1 MRDNR
6 EEMNKLNQVLEE
18 VRKQY
23 DENRLQL
30 SSYREDYAAS
40 QRALW
45 EDVGP
50 VSISNGLDQIAD
62 FMGHIHTMKNQLRS
76 YEFLLKQ
83 SSKLERQLDS
93 PYFGRIDFSEI
104 KAGKLTEPEQ
114 LYIGTY
120 NLISDAHEFLIYDW
134 RSPLASMFYDYGL
147 GEASYEC
154 ADGTI
159 AGEISLK
166 RQYKIEKGELAYAID
181 SEINIDDTVLQDML
195 SQQTEQKMKTIITT
209 IQREQN
215 QVIRNDQDK
224 VLVVQGAAGSG
235 KTSVALHRIAYL
247 MYKNRER
254 LSPEQVI
261 IFSPNELFGDYIS
274 SVLPQ
279 LGEDNVKQ
287 STFGALVE
295 SHLRSLAGIRL
306 EKYSDMMEALF
317 DAHPSTQQ
325 QTRIH
330 CMSSKSSA
338 YFKDAL
344 DQFAARLVKAS
355 PEFEAI
361 TYGEAKLFS
370 TADLGVLFESTYK
383 DMPYMKRIGKIRER
397 LKNAIPH
404 EKRQGHSK
412 KRLALLQQIDRFS
425 EVDLLG
431 LYRRFIQGYYSA
443 PDDQSALN
451 YTLGRI
457 SSGVLD
463 YEDQIAM
470 LYLKLVIGGIDPEY
484 TMRVVVVD
492 EAQDYTP
499 LQYEILKRL
508 YNRAHFTILG
518 DIHQSIH
525 PHLNIGSYD
534 RLIEV
539 FQEEQPKF
547 IQLLKSYRSTQ
558 EINAFASQ
566 LLKPFLIED
575 ARSDS
580 YGRSGETPEVIHL
593 ALSESQRTIKKLI
606 RTSLLKGHKS
616 VGILTKSE
624 RDARKLFE
632 RLRLSPDVKLI
643 TQNTDLFINQGAL
656 IMPIYM
662 AKGLEFD
669 AVIIHDFDNQNL
681 VSLSDARLLYTACT
695 RALHE
700 LKLLKFGDFTGVID
714 QVV

>member
-6 EEMNKLNQVLEE
+6 EEINKLNQVLEE
-18 VRKQY
+18 VHKQY

-40 QRALW
+40 QRELW

-62 FMGHIHTMKNQLRS
+62 FMGHIHTMQNQLRS

-83 SSKLERQLDS
+83 SGKLERQLAS

-104 KAGKLTEPEQ
+104 KAGKLTDSDQ

-120 NLISDAHEFLIYDW
+120 NLISESHEFLIYDW

-154 ADGTI
+154 ADGII
-159 AGEISLK
+159 AGNISLK
-166 RQYKIEKGELAYAID
+166 RQYKIENGELVYAID

-209 IQREQN
+209 IQKEQN

-254 LSPEQVI
+254 LNPEQVI

-295 SHLRSLAGIRL
+295 SHLRSLPAIRL
-306 EKYSDMMEALF
+306 EKYSVMMEALF
-317 DAHPSTQQ
+317 DAHPSLNQRA
-325 QTRIH
+325 RIH
-330 CMSSKSSA
+330 CMSSKASMN
-338 YFKDAL
+338 FKEAL
-344 DQFAARLVKAS
+344 DQFAVHLVKKS
-355 PEFEAI
+355 PDFEAI
-361 TYGEAKLFS
+361 TYGDATLFTS
-370 TADLGVLFESTYK
+370 ADLRMLFESTYK

-431 LYRRFIQGYYSA
+431 LYQRFIKGYYSA
-443 PDDQSALN
+443 QEDQAVLS

-484 TMRVVVVD
+484 NMRVVVVD

-558 EINAFASQ
+558 EINAFASH
-566 LLKPFLIED
+566 LLKPFIKGES
-575 ARSDS
+575 RSDS
-580 YGRSGETPEVIHL
+580 YGRSGEPPEVINSL
-593 ALSESQRTIKKLI
+593 PSESHKIIKKLI
-606 RTSLLKGHKS
+606 RASLSKGHKS
-616 VGILTKSE
+616 VGILTKTE
-624 RDARKLFE
+624 RDARMLYE
-632 RLRLSPDVKLI
+632 RLKSSAEIKLI
-643 TQNTDLFINQGAL
+643 TQNADLFINQGAL

-669 AVIIHDFDNQNL
+669 AVIIHDFDSQKL
-681 VSLSDARLLYTACT
+681 ASLSDARLLYTACT

-700 LKLLKFGDFTGVID
+700 LKLLMLRDFTGVID

>member
-1 MRDNR
+1 
-6 EEMNKLNQVLEE
+6 
-18 VRKQY
+18 
-23 DENRLQL
+23 
-30 SSYREDYAAS
+30 
-40 QRALW
+40 
-45 EDVGP
+45 
-50 VSISNGLDQIAD
+50 
-62 FMGHIHTMKNQLRS
+62 
-76 YEFLLKQ
+76 
-83 SSKLERQLDS
+83 
-93 PYFGRIDFSEI
+93 
-104 KAGKLTEPEQ
+104 
-114 LYIGTY
+114 
-120 NLISDAHEFLIYDW
+120 
-134 RSPLASMFYDYGL
+134 
-147 GEASYEC
+147 
-154 ADGTI
+154 
-159 AGEISLK
+159 
-166 RQYKIEKGELAYAID
+166 
-181 SEINIDDTVLQDML
+181 
-195 SQQTEQKMKTIITT
+195 
-209 IQREQN
+209 
-215 QVIRNDQDK
+215 
-224 VLVVQGAAGSG
+224 
-235 KTSVALHRIAYL
+235 
-247 MYKNRER
+247 
-254 LSPEQVI
+254 
-261 IFSPNELFGDYIS
+261 
-274 SVLPQ
+274 
-279 LGEDNVKQ
+279 
-287 STFGALVE
+287 
-295 SHLRSLAGIRL
+295 
-306 EKYSDMMEALF
+306 
-317 DAHPSTQQ
+317 
-325 QTRIH
+325 
-330 CMSSKSSA
+330 
-338 YFKDAL
+338 
-344 DQFAARLVKAS
+344 
-355 PEFEAI
+355 
-361 TYGEAKLFS
+361 
-370 TADLGVLFESTYK
+370 
-383 DMPYMKRIGKIRER
+383 MKRIGKIRER

-431 LYRRFIQGYYSA
+431 LYRRFIQGYYSE
-443 PDDQSALN
+443 PGDQSALN

-566 LLKPFLIED
+566 LLSPFLKEES
-575 ARSDS
+575 RSDS

-593 ALSESQRTIKKLI
+593 ALSESHKTIKKLI

-624 RDARKLFE
+624 RDARKLYE
-632 RLRLSPDVKLI
+632 RLRSSPDVKLI

-669 AVIIHDFDNQNL
+669 AVIIHGFDNQNL

-700 LKLLKFGDFTGVID
+700 LKLLKFGDITSVID